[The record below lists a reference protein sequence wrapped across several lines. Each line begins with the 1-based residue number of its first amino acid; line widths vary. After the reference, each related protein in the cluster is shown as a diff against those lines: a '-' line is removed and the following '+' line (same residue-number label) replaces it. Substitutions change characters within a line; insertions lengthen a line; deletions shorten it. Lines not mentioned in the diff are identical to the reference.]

1 VHTAPGQVSSPHTLP
16 QCPHTNLF
24 NFNRGNGSMG
34 ERGGRERKKD
44 REGEG
49 RNTLAV
55 GFFFLY

>member
-1 VHTAPGQVSSPHTLP
+1 
-16 QCPHTNLF
+16 
-24 NFNRGNGSMG
+24 MG